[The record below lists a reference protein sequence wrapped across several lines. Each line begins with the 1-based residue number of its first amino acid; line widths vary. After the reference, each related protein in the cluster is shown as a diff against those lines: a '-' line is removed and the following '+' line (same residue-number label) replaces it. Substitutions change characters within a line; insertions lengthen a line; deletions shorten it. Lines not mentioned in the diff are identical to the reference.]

1 MRYSEDSGFTLET
14 ENQDGQ
20 KETITAEQCLVATG
34 VVPNS
39 DLLDLEKAGIKTKK
53 GGFIDVDP
61 YLRTSAENV
70 WALGD
75 IAGTLTQLAYDR
87 ETGFGVCWEHNV
99 VDWWAS
105 RLVSNLSG
113 VAAHLSLSLF
123 PPPSFRSCSPCV
135 GNYLFRHSVNFEG
148 EYLYETVLAKVGNH
162 PQAVDPYP
170 VDYTGMPHA
179 VFSYPQVAGYVLVRT
194 RSGKLSQED
203 VFQCGSISQFSYHRC
218 SHHPPA

>member
-1 MRYSEDSGFTLET
+1 MWW
-14 ENQDGQ
+14 
-20 KETITAEQCLVATG
+20 I
-34 VVPNS
+34 
-39 DLLDLEKAGIKTKK
+39 
-53 GGFIDVDP
+53 GG
-61 YLRTSAENV
+61 L
-70 WALGD
+70 
-75 IAGTLTQLAYDR
+75 
-87 ETGFGVCWEHNV
+87 H
-99 VDWWAS
+99 AS
-105 RLVSNLSG
+105 SPIYRASPLIS
-113 VAAHLSLSLF
+113 HSLF
-123 PPPSFRSCSPCV
+123 SPPPSFRSCSPCV

-203 VFQCGSISQFSYHRC
+203 VFQCGSISQFSYHRF